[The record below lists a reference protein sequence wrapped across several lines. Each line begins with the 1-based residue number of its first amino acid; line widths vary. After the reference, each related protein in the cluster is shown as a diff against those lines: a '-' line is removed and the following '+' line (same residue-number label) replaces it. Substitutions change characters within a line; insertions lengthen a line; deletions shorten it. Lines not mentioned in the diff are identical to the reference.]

1 MASTGPLGREVR
13 GGVCVSATDI
23 LDPLLGQ
30 VSWEFVE
37 FEPKKLLNGKSC
49 TRTKAR
55 ISSNLGD
62 NQPLGG

>member
-1 MASTGPLGREVR
+1 
-13 GGVCVSATDI
+13 VCVSATDI